1 MKEKIIQ
8 INQSIEEKRVR
19 LKEKSERYFAS
30 ITIPSDS
37 MSSRHYSNTNRGQ
50 SKPPISSILY
60 GVAGLSAI
68 TAMVSDS
75 KIPLLAIAAA
85 SAFGGYRLSKSGCS
99 NFTKSTSS
107 SSFNINSLKNEI
119 TSKVLDSVKN
129 ITEEWESFMDLKQK
143 EIQNVIISSTLNDN
157 QKDVLLSKIYLYEV
171 IDISI
176 ADFTLKANSIVNISE
191 LKTLIDSYK
200 FKLISAIDSVVIKQ
214 TSKYNALMNSY

>member
-8 INQSIEEKRVR
+8 INQSIEEKCDR

-30 ITIPSDS
+30 ITIPSDTV
-37 MSSRHYSNTNRGQ
+37 SSQDHSANRSQ
-50 SKPPISSILY
+50 SKPPISYILY

-68 TAMVSDS
+68 TAMVSDF
-75 KIPLLAIAAA
+75 KIPLLGIAAV
-85 SAFGGYRLSKSGCS
+85 SAIGGYKLSKLGCS
-99 NFTKSTSS
+99 DSTKSS
-107 SSFNINSLKNEI
+107 SSSNFNINSLKNEI
-119 TSKVLDSVKN
+119 TSKVLNSVKN
-129 ITEEWESFMDLKQK
+129 ITEEWENFMELKQK
-143 EIQNVIISSTLNDN
+143 EIQNVIASSALDDN
-157 QKDVLLSKIYLYEV
+157 QKDLLLSKIYLYEV

-176 ADFTLKANSIVNISE
+176 ADFTLKANSTVNISE